1 MHHEMRRI
9 RHPQAT
15 RRQRG
20 RAVTQRV
27 TDPRSLAK
35 RASREPAIL
44 IRRHAITASSLR
56 PLPLCASGRAL
67 SMPLRLRHHI
77 PGSRLAPRCG
87 ANRGVPNPRNTAGPV
102 LPHRPSKT
110 PPVLRNHR
118 EGLVTCSTVATCTE
132 KTTPVGLLV
141 TQRKHQRF
149 RCLPSGFSSR
159 AGCPWDEPVSRAGPG
174 LAAGFADWARH
185 TCGTC
190 TAWFAGLPRRAGAWL
205 HAATDEEA
213 QWWHWQ
219 VSERCGG
226 RTGPPVSGTN
236 GSRPTSLPP
245 RGRCAVTRRRRPP
258 RGWICPLRPRSH
270 RRRALAE
277 FDGAD
282 RGAGRRR

>member
-44 IRRHAITASSLR
+44 IRRPAITASSLR

-87 ANRGVPNPRNTAGPV
+87 ANRGSPEPQKYRWAGAATPTQQNTTRPQEPPRRASDVFYGSNLYRKDNPRWAISNATETPKV
-102 LPHRPSKT
+102 PLPAFR
-110 PPVLRNHR
+110 
-118 EGLVTCSTVATCTE
+118 
-132 KTTPVGLLV
+132 LL
-141 TQRKHQRF
+141 
-149 RCLPSGFSSR
+149 LG

-174 LAAGFADWARH
+174 LAAGFVDWARH

-190 TAWFAGLPRRAGAWL
+190 TAWFAGLPRRAGTWL

-226 RTGPPVSGTN
+226 LVHQYRDE
-236 GSRPTSLPP
+236 R
-245 RGRCAVTRRRRPP
+245 
-258 RGWICPLRPRSH
+258 
-270 RRRALAE
+270 
-277 FDGAD
+277 F
-282 RGAGRRR
+282 